1 MKNGFKKRT
10 AVVITA
16 IMTVILLAFTGCTEA
31 EGDHYD
37 NAIKQ
42 EQKYQEY
49 ISDAKEND
57 RDTEEQLEEIIEES
71 SEEGSEQVSE
81 VASEVE
87 EPQSKNL
94 TFRKKK
100 DLEDHYQKHG
110 IEMGFASP
118 EEYLAAANAVVV
130 NPNALHKKEK
140 EDNDDVYYVE
150 ETNEFVV
157 VSYDGYIRTYFWPS
171 AGIDYYNRQ

>member
-1 MKNGFKKRT
+1 MKKEMKRRAAVVLT
-10 AVVITA
+10 AV
-16 IMTVILLAFTGCTEA
+16 MTVFVLAFTGCTQA

-57 RDTEEQLEEIIEES
+57 RETEEELEEVLDES
-71 SEEGSEQVSE
+71 GAE
-81 VASEVE
+81 ASAGK
-87 EPQSKNL
+87 SL
-94 TFRKKK
+94 TFRKEEYLK
-100 DLEDHYQKHG
+100 EHYEKHG
-110 IEMGFASP
+110 IEMGFASA

-130 NPNALHKKEK
+130 NPKALHKKEK

-157 VSYDGYIRTYFWPS
+157 VSVDGYIRTYFNPS